1 MFHLPLLR
9 LDPIATAPGSD
20 TLFRM
25 KQYHDILRSILDNG
39 TPHQDRTGVGTI
51 SHFGFQTRF
60 DLRDGFPIVTTK
72 RVPFRWV
79 AEELFWFLSGDTDE
93 ANLRAKGV
101 DIWKEWADEEHTRR
115 FGREPGDMGPIY
127 GYLWRSFGG
136 KYPQRDG
143 VDQIARLINQIET
156 NPFSRRLIVSG
167 WDPRECDNVDLP
179 PCHTIFQFKVEERA
193 GQRLLHC
200 QLYQRSADA
209 FLGVPFNIASY
220 ALLTQMVAHVCDL
233 QVGELIYSLGD
244 YHIYQN
250 HLDQVG
256 ELLSRAPLPLPR
268 LEIIDDEK
276 KLRGL
281 EGLLNL
287 RYDNLQLIGYESHAK
302 IAAPVA
308 V

>member
-1 MFHLPLLR
+1 
-9 LDPIATAPGSD
+9 
-20 TLFRM
+20 M
-25 KQYHDILRSILDNG
+25 KQYHDILRSILDHG
-39 TPHQDRTGVGTI
+39 TPHRDRTGVGTI

-60 DLRDGFPIVTTK
+60 DLRAGFPLVTTK

-79 AEELFWFLSGDTDE
+79 AEELFWFLSGDTQE

-101 DIWKEWADEEHTRR
+101 DIWKEWADEEHTSR

-136 KYPQRDG
+136 HYPQRDG
-143 VDQIARLINQIET
+143 VDQIARLIQQIES

-179 PCHTIFQFKVEERA
+179 PCHTIFQFKVEER
-193 GQRLLHC
+193 GGEHLLHC

-220 ALLTQMVAHVCDL
+220 ALLTHMVAHVCDL
-233 QVGELIYSLGD
+233 QVGEFVYSLGD

-250 HLDQVG
+250 HLEQVR
-256 ELLSRAPLPLPR
+256 ELLSRAPLRLPR
-268 LEIIDDEK
+268 LEIVDDEK

-281 EGLLNL
+281 EGLLNF
-287 RYDNLQLIGYESHAK
+287 RYDHVKLIGYESHAK

>member
-1 MFHLPLLR
+1 
-9 LDPIATAPGSD
+9 
-20 TLFRM
+20 M

-60 DLRDGFPIVTTK
+60 DLREGFPLVTTK
-72 RVPFRWV
+72 RVPFRWI
-79 AEELFWFLSGDTDE
+79 AEELFWFLSGDTNE

-101 DIWKEWADEEHTRR
+101 DIWKEWADAEHTRR

-136 KYPQRDG
+136 RYPKRDG
-143 VDQIARLINQIET
+143 VDQIARLIDQIEK

-179 PCHTIFQFKVEERA
+179 PCHTIFQFKVEDARPDGRTTA
-193 GQRLLHC
+193 PVLHC

-220 ALLTQMVAHVCDL
+220 ALLTHMVAHVCDL
-233 QVGELIYSLGD
+233 QAGEFIYSLGD

-250 HLDQVG
+250 HLEQVR
-256 ELLSRAPLPLPR
+256 ELLSREPRPLPR
-268 LEIIDDEK
+268 LEIVDDER

-281 EGLLNL
+281 DGLLNFG
-287 RYDNLQLIGYESHAK
+287 YENVQLIGYESHAK

>member
-1 MFHLPLLR
+1 
-9 LDPIATAPGSD
+9 
-20 TLFRM
+20 M
-25 KQYHDILRSILDNG
+25 KQYHEILRSILDNG

-60 DLRDGFPIVTTK
+60 DLRDGFPMVTTK
-72 RVPFRWV
+72 RVPFRWI
-79 AEELFWFLSGDTDE
+79 AEELFWFLAGDTSE
-93 ANLRAKGV
+93 VNLRAKGV

-136 KYPQRDG
+136 DYPQRDG

-167 WDPRECDNVDLP
+167 WDPRQCDNVDLP
-179 PCHTIFQFKVEERA
+179 PCHTIFQFKVEERNRE
-193 GQRLLHC
+193 RLLHC

-220 ALLTQMVAHVCDL
+220 ALLTHMVAHVCDL
-233 QVGELIYSLGD
+233 MVGEFVYSLGD

-250 HLDQVG
+250 HLEQVN
-256 ELLSRAPLPLPR
+256 ELLSRQPLPLPR
-268 LEIIDDEK
+268 LEITDDEK
-276 KLRGL
+276 ELRGL
-281 EGLLNL
+281 EGLLNFC
-287 RYDNLQLIGYESHAK
+287 YDNVKLVGYESHAK

>member
-1 MFHLPLLR
+1 
-9 LDPIATAPGSD
+9 
-20 TLFRM
+20 M

-39 TPHQDRTGVGTI
+39 TPHRDRTGVGTI

-60 DLRDGFPIVTTK
+60 DLREGFPLVTTK
-72 RVPFRWV
+72 RVPFRWI
-79 AEELFWFLSGDTDE
+79 AEELFWFLSGDTNE

-136 KYPQRDG
+136 DYPKRDG
-143 VDQIARLINQIET
+143 VDQVARLINQIET

-193 GQRLLHC
+193 ADRLLHC

-220 ALLTQMVAHVCDL
+220 ALLTHMVAHVCDL
-233 QVGELIYSLGD
+233 QAGEFIYSLGD

-250 HLDQVG
+250 HLEQVR
-256 ELLSRAPLPLPR
+256 ELLSRQPRPLPR
-268 LEIIDDEK
+268 LEIMTNEK
-276 KLRGL
+276 ALRGL
-281 EGLLNL
+281 EGLLSF
-287 RYDNLQLIGYESHAK
+287 RYDNLQLIGYEAHAK